1 MTEQN
6 AHDDERDTADL
17 AAGDTA
23 DLPIDDATDLAAADT
38 ARPQA
43 PAEQLTPAGRAVSPS
58 PSPTP
63 TFAATDR
70 PARRA
75 RRLRWKPGITRPMMA
90 LSAASFALMVAG
102 VGGYVSAI
110 PAVVA
115 GDKPGA
121 VVIPLESAL
130 WLDGQMREVQAGSAN
145 STRAVG
151 PLTVEGS
158 KTDAAAPDAA
168 AALGIGSSSGMLG
181 VASLTGASAAS
192 SVDSS
197 FTRAQQIAGASVA
210 SGSGS
215 ASGSAASTAARRRR
229 ARGLR
234 EAAPRPAPVRAVRA
248 TPAVRAARRAMQAA
262 RARKAPAA
270 PVPHLRL
277 PRPTAEQEAAA
288 YAVLVDHQAR
298 VNAYV
303 VRLNNAVAAFN
314 NDCMST
320 SRPLRQSDYNEYAA
334 IDSQTLTDFLLL
346 RNSNAFA
353 DGSRWLEQKGNLQR
367 AYIALDQYLTV
378 IYDAWGLNLEYENPA
393 EGVDRWMEP
402 VRADQDASG
411 NSMAAAHL
419 NETLASIRLMSGLVD
434 KGGALASS
442 GAVQGMRLVRVADFS
457 APLSLSDADRP
468 SYVRRFVTLF
478 VSQGQGHRGGTGRV
492 EHARN
497 AQGEH
502 LALKL
507 LSLPHRRDGETE
519 DDYER
524 RVRASRAAFERE
536 YECHI
541 LLSGLKGFPRSVRPR
556 APLTGCRASLWNGLR
571 ASPWT
576 ACAGSW
582 PSTAA
587 AA

>member
-1 MTEQN
+1 MAEQN

-17 AAGDTA
+17 AAGDAT
-23 DLPIDDATDLAAADT
+23 DLAIDDATDLAADDAS
-38 ARPQA
+38 RPQA
-43 PAEQLTPAGRAVSPS
+43 PAEQLTPAVRAVSPS

-90 LSAASFALMVAG
+90 LSAASFALMVAC

-121 VVIPLESAL
+121 VAIPLESAL
-130 WLDGQMREVQAGSAN
+130 WLDGQMREVQAGPAN

-197 FTRAQQIAGASVA
+197 FTRAQQIAGASAA
-210 SGSGS
+210 SGSGSVSGSAASGGSSQAGSGSAGSGS
-215 ASGSAASTAARRRR
+215 ASGSGSGSGNSGGSGGASGDAGGSGSGSESDGGSGSA
-229 ARGLR
+229 
-234 EAAPRPAPVRAVRA
+234 PAPAG
-248 TPAVRAARRAMQAA
+248 
-262 RARKAPAA
+262 
-270 PVPHLRL
+270 
-277 PRPTAEQEAAA
+277 PTAEQEAAA

-320 SRPLRQSDYNEYAA
+320 SRPLRQSDYNECAA

-419 NETLASIRLMSGLVD
+419 NETLASI
-434 KGGALASS
+434 
-442 GAVQGMRLVRVADFS
+442 
-457 APLSLSDADRP
+457 SL
-468 SYVRRFVTLF
+468 
-478 VSQGQGHRGGTGRV
+478 
-492 EHARN
+492 
-497 AQGEH
+497 
-502 LALKL
+502 
-507 LSLPHRRDGETE
+507 
-519 DDYER
+519 
-524 RVRASRAAFERE
+524 
-536 YECHI
+536 
-541 LLSGLKGFPRSVRPR
+541 
-556 APLTGCRASLWNGLR
+556 
-571 ASPWT
+571 
-576 ACAGSW
+576 
-582 PSTAA
+582 
-587 AA
+587 

>member
-1 MTEQN
+1 MAEQN

-23 DLPIDDATDLAAADT
+23 DLAIDDATDLAVADT

-43 PAEQLTPAGRAVSPS
+43 PAEQLTPAGSAVSPS
-58 PSPTP
+58 SSPTP

-130 WLDGQMREVQAGSAN
+130 WLDGQMREVQAGPAN

-197 FTRAQQIAGASVA
+197 FTRAQQIAGVSAA

-215 ASGSAASTAARRRR
+215 ASGSAASGGSSQAGSGSAGSGGS
-229 ARGLR
+229 ASGSGSGLGNSGGSGSASDDASGSGSGS
-234 EAAPRPAPVRAVRA
+234 ESAGGSGSAPAPAG
-248 TPAVRAARRAMQAA
+248 
-262 RARKAPAA
+262 
-270 PVPHLRL
+270 
-277 PRPTAEQEAAA
+277 PTAEQEAAA
-288 YAVLVDHQAR
+288 YAVLVNHQAR
-298 VNAYV
+298 VNDYV
-303 VRLNNAVAAFN
+303 ARVNNAVAAFN

-320 SRPLRQSDYNEYAA
+320 SLSLRQSDYSECAD
-334 IDSQTLTDFLLL
+334 IDGRTLTDFLLL
-346 RNSNAFA
+346 RNSDAFA

-367 AYIALDQYLTV
+367 AYIALDQYLSV
-378 IYDAWGLNLEYENPA
+378 IYDAWGLNLAYENPA

-411 NSMAAAHL
+411 NSMAAARL
-419 NETLASIRLMSGLVD
+419 NETLASIRL
-434 KGGALASS
+434 
-442 GAVQGMRLVRVADFS
+442 
-457 APLSLSDADRP
+457 
-468 SYVRRFVTLF
+468 
-478 VSQGQGHRGGTGRV
+478 
-492 EHARN
+492 
-497 AQGEH
+497 
-502 LALKL
+502 
-507 LSLPHRRDGETE
+507 
-519 DDYER
+519 
-524 RVRASRAAFERE
+524 
-536 YECHI
+536 
-541 LLSGLKGFPRSVRPR
+541 
-556 APLTGCRASLWNGLR
+556 
-571 ASPWT
+571 
-576 ACAGSW
+576 
-582 PSTAA
+582 
-587 AA
+587 

>member
-6 AHDDERDTADL
+6 SHDDERNTADL
-17 AAGDTA
+17 VAGEA
-23 DLPIDDATDLAAADT
+23 

-43 PAEQLTPAGRAVSPS
+43 PADQLTPAGRAVSPS

-70 PARRA
+70 PALRAA

-90 LSAASFALMVAG
+90 LSAASFALMIAG

-110 PAVVA
+110 PAVMA
-115 GDKPGA
+115 DAKPSA

-130 WLDGQMREVQAGSAN
+130 WLDGQMREVQAGPAN

-197 FTRAQQIAGASVA
+197 FTRAQQIAGASAA

-215 ASGSAASTAARRRR
+215 ASDDAGGSGSGSENAGGSGSA
-229 ARGLR
+229 
-234 EAAPRPAPVRAVRA
+234 PAPAG
-248 TPAVRAARRAMQAA
+248 
-262 RARKAPAA
+262 
-270 PVPHLRL
+270 
-277 PRPTAEQEAAA
+277 PTAEQEAAA

-320 SRPLRQSDYNEYAA
+320 SRPLRQSDYNECAA

-378 IYDAWGLNLEYENPA
+378 IYDAWGLNLDP
-393 EGVDRWMEP
+393 
-402 VRADQDASG
+402 
-411 NSMAAAHL
+411 
-419 NETLASIRLMSGLVD
+419 
-434 KGGALASS
+434 
-442 GAVQGMRLVRVADFS
+442 RVANRAGRGNLP
-457 APLSLSDADRP
+457 APA
-468 SYVRRFVTLF
+468 
-478 VSQGQGHRGGTGRV
+478 
-492 EHARN
+492 
-497 AQGEH
+497 
-502 LALKL
+502 
-507 LSLPHRRDGETE
+507 
-519 DDYER
+519 
-524 RVRASRAAFERE
+524 
-536 YECHI
+536 
-541 LLSGLKGFPRSVRPR
+541 
-556 APLTGCRASLWNGLR
+556 
-571 ASPWT
+571 
-576 ACAGSW
+576 
-582 PSTAA
+582 
-587 AA
+587 

>member
-6 AHDDERDTADL
+6 SHDDERNTADL
-17 AAGDTA
+17 VAGEA
-23 DLPIDDATDLAAADT
+23 

-43 PAEQLTPAGRAVSPS
+43 PADQLTPAGSAVSPS

-90 LSAASFALMVAG
+90 LSAVSFALMIAG

-115 GDKPGA
+115 DDKPST

-130 WLDGQMREVQAGSAN
+130 WLDGQMREVQAGPVG

-151 PLTVEGS
+151 PVTIEAS
-158 KTDAAAPDAA
+158 KVNAAAPDAA
-168 AALGIGSSSGMLG
+168 TALGIGSGSGSGALG
-181 VASLTGASAAS
+181 VASLTGATAAS

-197 FTRAQQIAGASVA
+197 FTRAQQIAGDASATSGSASTSGSAPSGGSGSASA

-215 ASGSAASTAARRRR
+215 ASSGGSGGSSGDASGSGSGSESAGGSGTGSAST
-229 ARGLR
+229 
-234 EAAPRPAPVRAVRA
+234 PAP
-248 TPAVRAARRAMQAA
+248 
-262 RARKAPAA
+262 
-270 PVPHLRL
+270 
-277 PRPTAEQEAAA
+277 PTAEQEAAA

-314 NDCMST
+314 DDCMST
-320 SRPLRQSDYNEYAA
+320 SRPLRQSDYNECAA

-353 DGSRWLEQKGNLQR
+353 EGSRWKEQKSNLQR
-367 AYIALDQYLTV
+367 AYIALDRYLTV

-411 NSMAAAHL
+411 NSIRAAQL
-419 NETLASIRLMSGLVD
+419 NETLASI
-434 KGGALASS
+434 
-442 GAVQGMRLVRVADFS
+442 
-457 APLSLSDADRP
+457 SL
-468 SYVRRFVTLF
+468 
-478 VSQGQGHRGGTGRV
+478 
-492 EHARN
+492 
-497 AQGEH
+497 
-502 LALKL
+502 
-507 LSLPHRRDGETE
+507 
-519 DDYER
+519 
-524 RVRASRAAFERE
+524 
-536 YECHI
+536 
-541 LLSGLKGFPRSVRPR
+541 
-556 APLTGCRASLWNGLR
+556 
-571 ASPWT
+571 
-576 ACAGSW
+576 
-582 PSTAA
+582 
-587 AA
+587 

>member
-1 MTEQN
+1 MAEQN

-17 AAGDTA
+17 VAGGAT
-23 DLPIDDATDLAAADT
+23 DLAIDDATDLAVADT

-43 PAEQLTPAGRAVSPS
+43 PAEQLTPAGSAVSPS
-58 PSPTP
+58 SSPTP

-130 WLDGQMREVQAGSAN
+130 WLDGQMREVQAGPAN

-197 FTRAQQIAGASVA
+197 FTRAQQIAGASAA

-215 ASGSAASTAARRRR
+215 ASGFAASGGSLQAGSGSAGSGS
-229 ARGLR
+229 ASGSGSGSGNSGGSGGASGDASGSGSGS
-234 EAAPRPAPVRAVRA
+234 ESDGGSGSAPAPAG
-248 TPAVRAARRAMQAA
+248 
-262 RARKAPAA
+262 
-270 PVPHLRL
+270 
-277 PRPTAEQEAAA
+277 PTAEQEAAA

-303 VRLNNAVAAFN
+303 ARVNNAVAAFN

-320 SRPLRQSDYNEYAA
+320 SLSLRQSDYNECAA

-378 IYDAWGLNLEYENPA
+378 IYDAWGLNLAYENPA

-419 NETLASIRLMSGLVD
+419 NETLASIRL
-434 KGGALASS
+434 
-442 GAVQGMRLVRVADFS
+442 
-457 APLSLSDADRP
+457 
-468 SYVRRFVTLF
+468 
-478 VSQGQGHRGGTGRV
+478 
-492 EHARN
+492 
-497 AQGEH
+497 
-502 LALKL
+502 
-507 LSLPHRRDGETE
+507 
-519 DDYER
+519 
-524 RVRASRAAFERE
+524 
-536 YECHI
+536 
-541 LLSGLKGFPRSVRPR
+541 
-556 APLTGCRASLWNGLR
+556 
-571 ASPWT
+571 
-576 ACAGSW
+576 
-582 PSTAA
+582 
-587 AA
+587 

>member
-1 MTEQN
+1 MTERN

-17 AAGDTA
+17 ATGDTA
-23 DLPIDDATDLAAADT
+23 DLATGDTADLAIDDTSDSAVGDTSDLTAGDAADLATADAA
-38 ARPQA
+38 RSQA
-43 PAEQLTPAGRAVSPS
+43 PAGQLTPAGRAASPS

-130 WLDGQMREVQAGSAN
+130 WLDGQMREVQAGPAN

-197 FTRAQQIAGASVA
+197 FTRAQQIAGASAA

-215 ASGSAASTAARRRR
+215 ASGSAASGGSSQAGSGSAGGGS
-229 ARGLR
+229 ASGSGSGLGGSGGSGSASGDASGSGSGS
-234 EAAPRPAPVRAVRA
+234 EGADGSGSAPAPAG
-248 TPAVRAARRAMQAA
+248 
-262 RARKAPAA
+262 
-270 PVPHLRL
+270 
-277 PRPTAEQEAAA
+277 PTAEQEAAA

-320 SRPLRQSDYNEYAA
+320 SRPLRQSDYNECAA

-353 DGSRWLEQKGNLQR
+353 EGSRWLEQKGNLQR
-367 AYIALDQYLTV
+367 AYIALDQYLSV
-378 IYDAWGLNLEYENPA
+378 IYDAWGLNLAYENPA

-411 NSMAAAHL
+411 NSIAAARL
-419 NETLASIRLMSGLVD
+419 NETLASIGL
-434 KGGALASS
+434 
-442 GAVQGMRLVRVADFS
+442 
-457 APLSLSDADRP
+457 
-468 SYVRRFVTLF
+468 
-478 VSQGQGHRGGTGRV
+478 
-492 EHARN
+492 
-497 AQGEH
+497 
-502 LALKL
+502 
-507 LSLPHRRDGETE
+507 
-519 DDYER
+519 
-524 RVRASRAAFERE
+524 
-536 YECHI
+536 
-541 LLSGLKGFPRSVRPR
+541 
-556 APLTGCRASLWNGLR
+556 
-571 ASPWT
+571 
-576 ACAGSW
+576 
-582 PSTAA
+582 
-587 AA
+587 

>member
-17 AAGDTA
+17 ATNDAADLAAGDATDLVTDDTA
-23 DLPIDDATDLAAADT
+23 DLAIDDTSDSAVDDASDLAAGDAADLAT
-38 ARPQA
+38 ADAARSQP
-43 PAEQLTPAGRAVSPS
+43 PAGQLTPAGRAVSPS
-58 PSPTP
+58 PSPPP
-63 TFAATDR
+63 TVAATDR

-90 LSAASFALMVAG
+90 LSAASFALMIAG

-130 WLDGQMREVQAGSAN
+130 WLDGQMREVQAGPAN

-197 FTRAQQIAGASVA
+197 FTRAQQIAGASAA
-210 SGSGS
+210 SGSAGSGS
-215 ASGSAASTAARRRR
+215 ASGSGSGSGNSGGSGGASGDVSGSGSGSEGADGSGSA
-229 ARGLR
+229 
-234 EAAPRPAPVRAVRA
+234 PAPAG
-248 TPAVRAARRAMQAA
+248 
-262 RARKAPAA
+262 
-270 PVPHLRL
+270 
-277 PRPTAEQEAAA
+277 PTAEQEAAA

-298 VNAYV
+298 VNDYV
-303 VRLNNAVAAFN
+303 ARVNNAVAAFN

-320 SRPLRQSDYNEYAA
+320 SRPLRQSDYNECAA

-346 RNSNAFA
+346 RNSDAFA

-367 AYIALDQYLTV
+367 AYIALDQYLSV
-378 IYDAWGLNLEYENPA
+378 IYDAWGLNLAYENPA

-411 NSMAAAHL
+411 NSTAAANL
-419 NETLASIRLMSGLVD
+419 NETLASI
-434 KGGALASS
+434 
-442 GAVQGMRLVRVADFS
+442 
-457 APLSLSDADRP
+457 SL
-468 SYVRRFVTLF
+468 
-478 VSQGQGHRGGTGRV
+478 
-492 EHARN
+492 
-497 AQGEH
+497 
-502 LALKL
+502 
-507 LSLPHRRDGETE
+507 
-519 DDYER
+519 
-524 RVRASRAAFERE
+524 
-536 YECHI
+536 
-541 LLSGLKGFPRSVRPR
+541 
-556 APLTGCRASLWNGLR
+556 
-571 ASPWT
+571 
-576 ACAGSW
+576 
-582 PSTAA
+582 
-587 AA
+587 

>member
-17 AAGDTA
+17 ATNDAADLAAGDATDLVTDDTA
-23 DLPIDDATDLAAADT
+23 DLAIDDTSDSAVDDASDLAAGDAADLAT
-38 ARPQA
+38 ADAARSQP
-43 PAEQLTPAGRAVSPS
+43 PAGRAVSPS
-58 PSPTP
+58 PSPPP

-90 LSAASFALMVAG
+90 LSAASFALMIAG

-130 WLDGQMREVQAGSAN
+130 WLDGQMREVQAGPAN

-197 FTRAQQIAGASVA
+197 FTRAQQIAGASAA
-210 SGSGS
+210 SGSGSVSGPAASGGSSQAGSGSAGSGS
-215 ASGSAASTAARRRR
+215 ASGSGSGSGNSGGSGGASGDVSGSGSGSEGADGSGSA
-229 ARGLR
+229 
-234 EAAPRPAPVRAVRA
+234 PAPAG
-248 TPAVRAARRAMQAA
+248 
-262 RARKAPAA
+262 
-270 PVPHLRL
+270 
-277 PRPTAEQEAAA
+277 PTAEQEAAA

-298 VNAYV
+298 VNDYV
-303 VRLNNAVAAFN
+303 ARVNNAVAAFD

-320 SRPLRQSDYNEYAA
+320 SRPLRQSDYNECAA

-353 DGSRWLEQKGNLQR
+353 EGSRWQEQKGNLQR
-367 AYIALDQYLTV
+367 AYIALDQYLSV
-378 IYDAWGLNLEYENPA
+378 IYDAWGLNLAYENPA

-411 NSMAAAHL
+411 NSIAAARL
-419 NETLASIRLMSGLVD
+419 NETLASIRL
-434 KGGALASS
+434 
-442 GAVQGMRLVRVADFS
+442 
-457 APLSLSDADRP
+457 
-468 SYVRRFVTLF
+468 
-478 VSQGQGHRGGTGRV
+478 
-492 EHARN
+492 
-497 AQGEH
+497 
-502 LALKL
+502 
-507 LSLPHRRDGETE
+507 
-519 DDYER
+519 
-524 RVRASRAAFERE
+524 
-536 YECHI
+536 
-541 LLSGLKGFPRSVRPR
+541 
-556 APLTGCRASLWNGLR
+556 
-571 ASPWT
+571 
-576 ACAGSW
+576 
-582 PSTAA
+582 
-587 AA
+587 